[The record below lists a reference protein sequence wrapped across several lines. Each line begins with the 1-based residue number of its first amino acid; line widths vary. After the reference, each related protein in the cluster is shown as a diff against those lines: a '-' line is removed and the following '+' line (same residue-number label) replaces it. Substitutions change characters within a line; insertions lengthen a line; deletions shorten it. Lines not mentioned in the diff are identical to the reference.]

1 MEKRNNRTSRHYEAQ
16 DAMITVD
23 YLTDNGQYHAAHWQG
38 KMEIIYLLNGSAEIV
53 LDGSQIR
60 LVQGE
65 FIVIDSNRIYELLCQ
80 ESFMQVSVKVD
91 REFLAART
99 GGHMEESHSGMMFR
113 CSREEL
119 THELIGP
126 YLEICDLFKELVPL
140 YISEPAG
147 YRLKT
152 ESIVL
157 DILYRIVQH
166 FSIPLSENDLQELTP
181 DQKRVQQILDYIE
194 QHYNEEIPL
203 SGIADEFG
211 LSREYFSRLFH
222 RSLGI
227 TFSDH
232 LSRVRIA
239 HFYHDL
245 SQGDEPVMLLLEK
258 HGITNYKHFL
268 RKFKTIYGK
277 SPREIRQQRLPLP

>member
-1 MEKRNNRTSRHYEAQ
+1 MTGNSRMERHYEAQ
-16 DAMITVD
+16 DSMIKVD
-23 YLTDNGQYHAAHWQG
+23 YLTDDGQYHAAHWQSAL
-38 KMEIIYLLNGSAEIV
+38 EIIYLLNGNADII
-53 LDGSQIR
+53 LDGSKLK

-80 ESFMQVSVKVD
+80 ENFMQVSVKVD
-91 REFLAART
+91 RAFLASRT
-99 GGHMEESHSGMMFR
+99 EHNWKKGQIGTEYR
-113 CSREEL
+113 CSREDL
-119 THELIGP
+119 THELLEP
-126 YLEICDLFKELVPL
+126 YLEICDLFKQLVPL

-157 DILYRIVQH
+157 DILYRIVQF
-166 FSIPLSENDLQELTP
+166 FSVPLYENDLVELTP
-181 DQKRVQQILDYIE
+181 DQMRVQQILDYIE
-194 QHYNEEIPL
+194 QHYAEEMPL
-203 SGIADEFG
+203 ASIADEFG

-222 RSLGI
+222 RSLGM

-245 SQGDEPVMLLLEK
+245 SQTDEPVMMLLEK
-258 HGITNYKHFL
+258 HGITNYKHLL
-268 RKFKTIYGK
+268 RKFKEIYGRT
-277 SPREIRQQRLPLP
+277 PREIRRR